1 MYEEQE
7 IYEQKK
13 DEFKKQ
19 EEKFKKDEAELI
31 EKDMNLQDQMIEFAN
46 YLQVNEQ
53 NKKKSEQKL
62 KEEKDLTERKRI
74 EILKREKQEYMLKR
88 KTEIIGYKVNS
99 MKIYENYLQEVMEEH
114 QDEYSEIS
122 DIKNRYDTLK
132 QSNKELSDHQREIEA
147 KLEEKKNE
155 TLIYQKEKDMEIM
168 TLNNEIAKEQCRLD
182 EIEEEK
188 NKIKQKAEAIQL
200 QKLSQ
205 TSELGMILMAIE
217 NLYNKCDS

>member
-1 MYEEQE
+1 
-7 IYEQKK
+7 
-13 DEFKKQ
+13 
-19 EEKFKKDEAELI
+19 
-31 EKDMNLQDQMIEFAN
+31 
-46 YLQVNEQ
+46 
-53 NKKKSEQKL
+53 
-62 KEEKDLTERKRI
+62 
-74 EILKREKQEYMLKR
+74 
-88 KTEIIGYKVNS
+88 
-99 MKIYENYLQEVMEEH
+99 MEEH

-188 NKIKQKAEAIQL
+188 NKIKQKAEAI
-200 QKLSQ
+200 
-205 TSELGMILMAIE
+205 
-217 NLYNKCDS
+217 